1 MINFC
6 ILDVG
11 CQGMALSKLRVFV
24 AEELS
29 SSLEQ
34 LLRQKLVLV
43 YVIMSV
49 QRRPYLTFF
58 LVLEILDTASKS
70 FVLC

>member
-11 CQGMALSKLRVFV
+11 CQGMALSKLTVFV